1 MGYSLATK
9 FHVLR
14 ILNSPIVKM
23 LEGSLFLAL
32 LAKIA
37 LPLPFTPILVTFQT
51 LGIFCI
57 GVACSP
63 WIAVGSV
70 LAYLMEGMF
79 LPVFYGSG
87 CGLTAFYGPTAGYL
101 YAFPIAVLFISAL
114 YRRFASPSGYV
125 LASILT
131 AAALI
136 ILVMG
141 SLWLSYY
148 FYMMSITESIDL
160 VRGFQLGAAPF
171 IVGEA
176 LKILLVVQGK
186 SAVQFFQ
193 KHYFS

>member
-9 FHVLR
+9 FHFLR
-14 ILNSPIVKM
+14 ILNSPIVKI
-23 LEGSLFLAL
+23 LEGSFFLAL

-37 LPLPFTPILVTFQT
+37 LPLPFTPVLVTFQT

-70 LAYLMEGMF
+70 LSYLIEGMF

-87 CGLTAFYGPTAGYL
+87 YGLTAFFGPTAGYL
-101 YAFPIAVLFISAL
+101 YAFPIAVLFISSF
-114 YRRFASPSGYV
+114 YRRFKSPGGYV

-131 AAALI
+131 IAALI

-141 SLWLSYY
+141 SLWLAYY
-148 FYMMSITESIDL
+148 FYTMSITESIDI
-160 VRGFQLGAAPF
+160 VKGFRLGAVPF
-171 IVGEA
+171 IFGEA
-176 LKILLVVQGK
+176 LKILLVVKGK

-193 KHYFS
+193 TRYF

>member
-9 FHVLR
+9 SHLLR
-14 ILNSPIVKM
+14 ILSSPIVKI

-57 GVACSP
+57 GIAYSP
-63 WIAVGSV
+63 RMAVGSV
-70 LAYLMEGMF
+70 LSYLVAGIF

-87 CGLTAFYGPTAGYL
+87 CGLTAFFGPTAGYL
-101 YAFPIAVLFISAL
+101 YAFPIAALFISSL
-114 YRRFASPSGYV
+114 YRRFKSPSGYV

-131 AAALI
+131 IAALI

-148 FYMMSITESIDL
+148 FYMMSLTESID
-160 VRGFQLGAAPF
+160 VVKGFQLGAMPF

-176 LKILLVVQGK
+176 LKILLVVKGK

-193 KHYFS
+193 KHYF